1 MADMRI
7 CVIHL
12 NQIGDLVFSLPLL
25 KALRDRYPGAE
36 IHSIMKPYLKGLLEG
51 SPFVNGTIARQGG
64 IRETIRLV
72 KTLRQNRYDLLI
84 CLARSEEA
92 FILASLSKART
103 RAGFVRFPFDMCLD
117 VKELVLGHNSW
128 YNNAR
133 LLDRLGIP
141 RTADTYVGML
151 PVEPAECTIIIPE
164 PYVVISAGAS
174 PRRLVK
180 AWNEEK
186 FAQLIVS
193 LHERYRLRPVLVG
206 AGDTKESNA
215 LITLMVKKAPKGKD
229 LDILDLTGK
238 LNLRSLAALLMKAG
252 LFVGIDS
259 GVMHLASAADIPVVA
274 LFGPTDPYYVGP
286 QNGRSIVVRSDM
298 ECIPCYLNKPCKH
311 IGCMR
316 KLSMEQ
322 VMDACI
328 RIMDRTEK

>member
-25 KALRDRYPGAE
+25 KALRDRYPDAE
-36 IHSIMKPYLKGLLEG
+36 IHSVLKPFLKDLLSG
-51 SPFVNGTIARQGG
+51 SPYVNATIPRQGG
-64 IRETIRLV
+64 IRETISLV

-92 FILASLSKART
+92 FILTLLSRAETK
-103 RAGFVRFPFDMCLD
+103 AGFIRFPFDMCLD

-133 LLDRLGIP
+133 LLERLDIS
-141 RTADTYVGML
+141 RTADTYVGLL
-151 PVEPAECTIIIPE
+151 PVEHSECTVIIPE

-180 AWNEEK
+180 AWDEEK

-193 LHERYRLRPVLVG
+193 LDERYDLRPILVG

-215 LITLMVKKAPKGKD
+215 LITLMVKNDPKGKD
-229 LDILDLTGK
+229 INILDLTGK
-238 LNLRSLAALLMKAG
+238 LNLRSLTAILMNAG

-259 GVMHLASAADIPVVA
+259 GVMHLASASDIPVVA

-286 QNGRSIVVRSDM
+286 QNKRSIVVRSDM
-298 ECIPCYLNKPCKH
+298 ECMPCYLNRSCTH
-311 IGCMR
+311 IECMR
-316 KLSMEQ
+316 NLGVEK

-328 RIMDRTEK
+328 RLLDRT